1 MLEKLIMIYILKFIT
16 IFISFKLILR
26 ERNYYTNRLTKIKYS
41 SVYAQFDLT
50 NNKDPTKLGSEYIL
64 EP

>member
-1 MLEKLIMIYILKFIT
+1 MLEMLIMIYILKFIT
-16 IFISFKLILR
+16 IFISFKLILS
-26 ERNYYTNRLTKIKYS
+26 EHNYYTNRLTKIKYS
-41 SVYAQFDLT
+41 SVYSQFNLT